1 MDTLLIQVLLRAL
14 KDYQQTVDAL
24 TEQLAA
30 ASCRLEEERA
40 TPTQPDAR

>member
-24 TEQLAA
+24 TEQLTAA
-30 ASCRLEEERA
+30 NQRLEEARA
-40 TPTQPDAR
+40 AAAQPDAR